1 MGWRKTGAGFSPGG
15 PAGSYWNTRHGNTCR
30 PRGSCG
36 DRRSRG
42 NTLGKAK
49 RPRIAITMGDPG
61 GIGPEIVVDAH
72 CSPEIFSVCRP
83 VVYGDASIL
92 HRAAG
97 VLGKTIDVGPRGES
111 GPGRI
116 VVRPI
121 SALDPGEVPFGRLSV
136 PGARAMA
143 EYVRKAAGD
152 AIAGRVDAVV
162 TCPITKEGLA
172 IAGVPHPGHTEFLA
186 DLCGGTDVVMMLA
199 GDRLRVALVTIH
211 VPLRKALEL
220 LSPPVIERTVRIT
233 HDFFREYMGT
243 DAPRIAVAGV
253 NPHAGEGGLFGDEEE
268 TMVAPA
274 IDVCRKRGIDASG
287 PYPPDTVFYRAY
299 RGEFDVVVAMT
310 HDHGLI
316 PLKLVH
322 FEDGV
327 NVTMG
332 LPVIR
337 TSVDHGTAYDI
348 AGRGTANPA
357 SLKAAV
363 RMAAGMAAARR

>member
-1 MGWRKTGAGFSPGG
+1 M
-15 PAGSYWNTRHGNTCR
+15 
-30 PRGSCG
+30 
-36 DRRSRG
+36 
-42 NTLGKAK
+42 GKAK
-49 RPRIAITMGDPG
+49 RPKIAVTMGDPAG
-61 GIGPEIVVDAH
+61 VGPEIVVQALRF
-72 CSPEIFSVCRP
+72 PEVVSICRP
-83 VVYGDASIL
+83 VVYGDAGIL
-92 HRAAG
+92 RRAAA
-97 VLGKTIDVGPRGES
+97 VLGQAVEVAEGGES

-116 VVRPI
+116 VVRSLSSLSP
-121 SALDPGEVPFGRLSV
+121 DEVPFGRISEA
-136 PGARAMA
+136 GSRAMA
-143 EYVRKAAGD
+143 DYIREAARD
-152 AIAGRVDAVV
+152 ALAGRVDGVV
-162 TCPITKEGLA
+162 TCPITKEGLKM
-172 IAGVPHPGHTEFLA
+172 AGVPFPGHTEFLA
-186 DLCGGTDVVMMLA
+186 DLCGGADVVMMLA

-211 VPLRKALEL
+211 VALRKALEL
-220 LSPPVIERTVRIT
+220 LSLPVIVRTIRIT
-233 HDFFREYMGT
+233 HDFFRKYMGT

-274 IDVCRKRGIDASG
+274 VAACRKEGIDASG
-287 PYPPDTVFYRAY
+287 PYPPDTLFFRAY

-348 AGRGTANPA
+348 AGKGVA
-357 SLKAAV
+357 SPGSLLAAI
-363 RMAAGMAAARR
+363 RLAAAMAGVRG